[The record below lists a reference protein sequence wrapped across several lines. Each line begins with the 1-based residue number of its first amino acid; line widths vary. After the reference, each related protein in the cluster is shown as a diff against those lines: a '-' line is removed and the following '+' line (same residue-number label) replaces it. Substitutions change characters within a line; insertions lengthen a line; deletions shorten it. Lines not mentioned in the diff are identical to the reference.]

1 VKKRYIAIGLL
12 ASSLAAF
19 GQRQDSTYRKKKLST
34 ADVQIIMSYYTQDNA
49 HSAVTGGIG
58 TEDLQVYATQFS
70 VDYQSDSANTFH
82 VDGGLDII
90 SSASTDNIDYVQSSA
105 SKTDVRTH
113 LNTGYSRRIRRNGI
127 TAGANTGFSIES
139 DYSSLNTGLF
149 FSKINA
155 SQSREISISL
165 QMFFDDLRWGRLH
178 DGKPEKLIYPVELR
192 SIEWFD
198 HYRRSSYNL
207 DLGFYRVIN
216 RRMAIGVYPGLAYQS
231 GLLSTPFHRV
241 YFTDK
246 SKRVENLP
254 GDRFKVPIGVQLN
267 TFLGGRWILR
277 TYYRFYWDN
286 FGIFSNTINLE
297 AAYKVSSKFTVTPF
311 IRIYG
316 QTSGDDFEKYGA
328 HDATEEFYTSDY
340 DLSKFESFKPGL
352 SIRLAPH
359 SGRGRTTFNAIELR
373 YAFYRRSD
381 GMEAHT
387 ATLFINYTKV
397 TQKSPRNISKKP

>member
-1 VKKRYIAIGLL
+1 MY
-12 ASSLAAF
+12 
-19 GQRQDSTYRKKKLST
+19 
-34 ADVQIIMSYYTQDNA
+34 
-49 HSAVTGGIG
+49 
-58 TEDLQVYATQFS
+58 
-70 VDYQSDSANTFH
+70 
-82 VDGGLDII
+82 
-90 SSASTDNIDYVQSSA
+90 
-105 SKTDVRTH
+105 
-113 LNTGYSRRIRRNGI
+113 
-127 TAGANTGFSIES
+127 
-139 DYSSLNTGLF
+139 
-149 FSKINA
+149 
-155 SQSREISISL
+155 
-165 QMFFDDLRWGRLH
+165 FDDLRWGRLH

-316 QTSGDDFEKYGA
+316 QTSGDDFEKYGE
-328 HDATEEFYTSDY
+328 HDAAEEFYTSDY

-397 TQKSPRNISKKP
+397 TQKSPRNISKKAITTFYFFD

>member
-1 VKKRYIAIGLL
+1 MKKRYIAIGLL
-12 ASSLAAF
+12 ASSLASF

-34 ADVQIIMSYYTQDNA
+34 TDVQIIMSYYTQDND

-90 SSASTDNIDYVQSSA
+90 SSASTDNIDYVKSSA
-105 SKTDVRTH
+105 SKIDARTH
-113 LNTGYSRRIRRNGI
+113 LNTGYNRRISRKGI
-127 TAGANTGFSIES
+127 TVGANTGFSIES

-149 FSKINA
+149 FSKINP
-155 SQSREISISL
+155 SQSREISIAL

-178 DGKPEKLIYPVELR
+178 DGQPEKLIYPVELR

-198 HYRRSSYNL
+198 HHRRTSYNL
-207 DLGFYRVIN
+207 DVGFYRVIN

-241 YFTDK
+241 YFSDN

-267 TFLGGRWILR
+267 TFIGGRWILR
-277 TYYRFYWDN
+277 TYYRLYWDN
-286 FGIFSNTINLE
+286 FGIISNTINVE
-297 AAYKVSSKFTVTPF
+297 AAFKASSKFTVTPF

-316 QTSGDDFEKYGA
+316 QTSADDFKKYGE
-328 HDATEEFYTSDY
+328 HDVADEFYTSDY
-340 DLSKFESFKPGL
+340 DLSRFESFKPGL
-352 SIRLAPH
+352 SVRFAPY
-359 SGRGRTTFNAIELR
+359 SGSGPTTFNAIELR

-397 TQKSPRNISKKP
+397 KQKGPRNISNKP